1 MINPSEEATAL
12 LGSFLE
18 GLQAGPAE
26 VFVIAGNHDPVEKLS
41 FLSGVVDKAGLH
53 IVTAFHGV
61 LEKRAVG
68 DADIYMLPYIRTVDV
83 RPFFPEEEIA
93 SVGDAV
99 RLSAIADHDIEALG
113 RQLAQ
118 VGILVSS
125 LDKEHRSCDVRLE
138 NISRALERF
147 MADEAEAEVLRHRW
161 ASLKELADVANG
173 NLSGEDRLSLETYV
187 QTRYLDRILRRAN
200 GKLLAMTNGQYEM
213 ERSGE
218 GRGRRRKM
226 GLDIDVMDH
235 FTGKSRAASTLSG
248 GEGFKASLALALGL
262 SEEIQAQAGAIR
274 IETMFVDE
282 GFGTLDD
289 ESLASAL
296 STLSGLASSG
306 RLVGV
311 ISHVAELKGRID
323 RQILVEKGRADGSTV
338 RLKC

>member
-1 MINPSEEATAL
+1 M
-12 LGSFLE
+12 
-18 GLQAGPAE
+18 
-26 VFVIAGNHDPVEKLS
+26 
-41 FLSGVVDKAGLH
+41 
-53 IVTAFHGV
+53 
-61 LEKRAVG
+61 
-68 DADIYMLPYIRTVDV
+68 
-83 RPFFPEEEIA
+83 
-93 SVGDAV
+93 
-99 RLSAIADHDIEALG
+99 
-113 RQLAQ
+113 
-118 VGILVSS
+118 
-125 LDKEHRSCDVRLE
+125 
-138 NISRALERF
+138 
-147 MADEAEAEVLRHRW
+147 

-262 SEEIQAQAGAIR
+262 SEEIQAQAGAVR

-311 ISHVAELKGRID
+311 ISHVAELNGRID

>member
-1 MINPSEEATAL
+1 MKNL
-12 LGSFLE
+12 
-18 GLQAGPAE
+18 
-26 VFVIAGNHDPVEKLS
+26 D
-41 FLSGVVDKAGLH
+41 
-53 IVTAFHGV
+53 
-61 LEKRAVG
+61 
-68 DADIYMLPYIRTVDV
+68 
-83 RPFFPEEEIA
+83 EIA
-93 SVGDAV
+93 AKRVEED
-99 RLSAIADHDIEALG
+99 RLAG
-113 RQLAQ
+113 
-118 VGILVSS
+118 
-125 LDKEHRSCDVRLE
+125 
-138 NISRALERF
+138 
-147 MADEAEAEVLRHRW
+147 EVARC
-161 ASLKELADVANG
+161 AGELADVANG

-235 FTGKSRAASTLSG
+235 FTGKRRAASTLSG

-262 SEEIQAQAGAIR
+262 SEEIQAQAGAVR

-338 RLKC
+338 RVKC